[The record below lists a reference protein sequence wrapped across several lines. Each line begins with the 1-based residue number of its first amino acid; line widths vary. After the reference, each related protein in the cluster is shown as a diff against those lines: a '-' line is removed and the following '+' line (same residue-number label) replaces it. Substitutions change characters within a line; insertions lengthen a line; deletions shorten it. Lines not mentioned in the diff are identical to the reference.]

1 VNFCSFETPAAS
13 KALKIWACPNTP
25 AYCGTRTM
33 RTAAERNQVLRP
45 YGSFMEFLKDGAGC
59 RYKLIFPLTAGKY
72 DQIAISVRALRKMD
86 LLVADTVSYKS
97 PIFKETQLQ
106 KKDTYIV
113 EYPNSLYITVNANN
127 QTAPGQFNLLY
138 RYIDRK
144 GDMNGN

>member
-1 VNFCSFETPAAS
+1 
-13 KALKIWACPNTP
+13 
-25 AYCGTRTM
+25 
-33 RTAAERNQVLRP
+33 
-45 YGSFMEFLKDGAGC
+45 
-59 RYKLIFPLTAGKY
+59 
-72 DQIAISVRALRKMD
+72 MD